1 MHLTRLLCRLMVWSL
16 VINFFTGFAVVSS
29 AYPAGKFARSEIASE
44 DIGEEGYRRAVDLI
58 KQGKNSEAL
67 PLLETAWRDNPNNP
81 RMLADY
87 LATLVWLR
95 QYDKAIKIYAAQK
108 NKVKGAKYLYR
119 NMAKAFYETENYRQ
133 AQPLYVQAFSF
144 DNSDAEALKGVIF
157 SSWKLRR
164 YLTGFKAWLTA
175 YQKQTVA
182 PQTLEAMKIYMMQ
195 HLGASS
201 LAWLYARQAGVKDK
215 ELMASLQGDAA
226 EERIKWEEYDV
237 ALQILD
243 QELRD
248 NPDNFRARCDYIV
261 VLRDKY
267 RMQEVL
273 EQYRI
278 LENSGR
284 PAPFWVT
291 EMVADALLYLKRPQE
306 AVKFYRQ
313 RLAQSSEAPFNPSLG
328 LCTTYTELR
337 EWRHA
342 DQAWDQVLDLLKRQ
356 KLNEQEAYDAVLSRG
371 WFLIYQDK
379 LQEAQDYFGNYLK
392 QAGLDSG
399 FRSGLGAAYYFRGWP
414 RRALEQFRIAQSVDD
429 KFIPTQLGIATSLNE
444 IGYKYEA
451 RKLAAELYRKYPYDL
466 HVIDLYENLRVEDM
480 HTFWGDARFTREWPG
495 VVEYR
500 FRTGAIATIT
510 PVFNVFTDILHMHSS
525 ENSNGQQYAYS
536 WDRVGVGFNWRM
548 LPSLTL
554 TQSVSSDYLKGRDLG
569 SFTKVS
575 WQAND
580 HLRASASFDSFS
592 LEIPLRARATGVK
605 GKTANL
611 DLFYHES
618 DLRDYGLVFMSNWLS
633 DGNYNPS
640 IVCWMDQNVINN
652 PNWKLRIGPAFY
664 YGRYSKDHNVVPYFS
679 PNFEYSVEL
688 KPTLQIIWHDMYDKK
703 IRTNIYT
710 HIGIYKEWGYGFYP
724 TTGITFEQEI
734 KLSKTFAM
742 KLTTGY
748 NLRIYDGKYT
758 NVLDGFF
765 TFVKKF

>member
-1 MHLTRLLCRLMVWSL
+1 
-16 VINFFTGFAVVSS
+16 
-29 AYPAGKFARSEIASE
+29 
-44 DIGEEGYRRAVDLI
+44 
-58 KQGKNSEAL
+58 
-67 PLLETAWRDNPNNP
+67 
-81 RMLADY
+81 
-87 LATLVWLR
+87 
-95 QYDKAIKIYAAQK
+95 
-108 NKVKGAKYLYR
+108 
-119 NMAKAFYETENYRQ
+119 
-133 AQPLYVQAFSF
+133 
-144 DNSDAEALKGVIF
+144 
-157 SSWKLRR
+157 
-164 YLTGFKAWLTA
+164 
-175 YQKQTVA
+175 
-182 PQTLEAMKIYMMQ
+182 
-195 HLGASS
+195 
-201 LAWLYARQAGVKDK
+201 
-215 ELMASLQGDAA
+215 LMASLQGDEAQ
-226 EERIKWEEYDV
+226 ERLKWEEYDV
-237 ALQILD
+237 AIQILE

-261 VLRDKY
+261 ALREKF

-273 EQYRI
+273 DQYRI
-278 LENSGR
+278 LEQSGR
-284 PAPFWVT
+284 PAPYWVT
-291 EMVADALLYLKRPQE
+291 EMVADALLYLKQPKE

-342 DQAWDQVLDLLKRQ
+342 DQAWDQVQDLLKQQ
-356 KLNEQEAYDAVLSRG
+356 KLNENEAYDALLARG
-371 WFLIYQDK
+371 WYLIYQDK
-379 LQEAQDYFGNYLK
+379 LQEAQDYFDNYLK

-399 FRSGLGAAYYFRGWP
+399 FRSGLGAAYFFRGWP
-414 RRALEQFRIAQSVDD
+414 RRALEQFRIAHNVGPQN
-429 KFIPTQLGIATSLNE
+429 IPAQLGIAASLND

-451 RKLAAELYRKYPYDL
+451 RRLAAKLYQKYPRDL

-480 HTFWGDARFTREWPG
+480 HTLWGDARFTREWPG

-510 PVFNVFTDILHMHSS
+510 PVFNVFTDILHMHSR
-525 ENSNGQQYAYS
+525 ENTSGQNYAYS
-536 WDRVGVGFNWRM
+536 WDRVGLGFNW
-548 LPSLTL
+548 LLVPSLTL

-580 HLRASASFDSFS
+580 HLKAVAFFDSFS

-618 DLRDYGLVFMSNWLS
+618 DLRDYGLSFTSNWLS
-633 DGNYNPS
+633 DGNYNPG
-640 IVCWMDQNVINN
+640 VVLFMDQNIINN
-652 PNWKLRIGPAFY
+652 PNWKLRIGPEFY
-664 YGRYSKDHNVVPYFS
+664 YGRYSKDQNVVPYFS
-679 PNFEYSVEL
+679 PNFEYSLSL
-688 KPTLQIIWHDMYDKK
+688 KPTLQIVWHNMYDRK

-742 KLTTGY
+742 KLITGY
-748 NLRIYDGKYT
+748 NLRVYDGKYT